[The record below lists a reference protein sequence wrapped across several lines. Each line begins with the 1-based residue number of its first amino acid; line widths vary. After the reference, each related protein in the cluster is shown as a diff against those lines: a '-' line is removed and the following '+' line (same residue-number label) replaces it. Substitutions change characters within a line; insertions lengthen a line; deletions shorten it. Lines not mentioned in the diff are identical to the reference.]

1 MQLGAHTPAIVT
13 GGASGL
19 GEATARMLAAQG
31 CAVSILDADAE
42 RGERVATEIG
52 GVFIQ
57 TDVADAGVV
66 AAALRTARERH
77 GQERI
82 CVNCAGIAPGAKTVG
97 REGAHDPVL
106 FEKTIRVNLL
116 GVFNVA
122 SQSAAGMVGADP
134 LEGGERG
141 VIVNTASIAAYEGQ
155 IGQLAYAASK
165 GGVVSMTLPMAR
177 DLARDRVRVMGIA
190 PGLFLTPM
198 MQGLPAE
205 VQESLG
211 KTVPY
216 PDRLGD
222 PAEFAALVR
231 SIAENP
237 MLNGEVIR
245 LDGALRMAP
254 R

>member
-1 MQLGAHTPAIVT
+1 MQLGAPTPAIVT

-82 CVNCAGIAPGAKTVG
+82 CINCAGIAPGAKTVG
-97 REGAHDPVL
+97 REGAHDPAL

-254 R
+254 K